1 MVVQM
6 PKHIASGLKYL
17 AAVKLKEAGE
27 SHQAIADELGI
38 DRSTVSHYLNGRNL
52 SWNSIDVARTITELS
67 PRDFLIMT
75 NAVFDEPEQSRKIV
89 NICRLK
95 NYEAYIEDSCIGCG
109 LCARNCPMNNL
120 YINDGKATASDKCA
134 MCYRCLNTCP
144 KQAITILGKQVYE
157 QCMYEKYKD

>member
-52 SWNSIDVARTITELS
+52 SWNSIDVARTITELT

-89 NICRLK
+89 HICR
-95 NYEAYIEDSCIGCG
+95 
-109 LCARNCPMNNL
+109 
-120 YINDGKATASDKCA
+120 
-134 MCYRCLNTCP
+134 
-144 KQAITILGKQVYE
+144 
-157 QCMYEKYKD
+157 

>member
-17 AAVKLKEAGE
+17 AAVKLKNAGA
-27 SHQAIADELGI
+27 SHQEIADELGV
-38 DRSTVSHYLNGRNL
+38 DRSTISHYLNGRNL

-89 NICRLK
+89 NICREK
-95 NYEAYIEDSCIGCG
+95 NYEVNIEDSCIGCG
-109 LCARNCPMNNL
+109 LCVSACLMKAIKLESLTAHANSVQCCGCELCIDECPTNS
-120 YINDGKATASDKCA
+120 IK
-134 MCYRCLNTCP
+134 
-144 KQAITILGKQVYE
+144 ILE
-157 QCMYEKYKD
+157 I

>member
-89 NICRLK
+89 NICREK
-95 NYEAYIEDSCIGCG
+95 NYEATIEDSCIGCG
-109 LCARNCPMNNL
+109 LCVNVCSMLIQLKFWRFNN
-120 YINDGKATASDKCA
+120 DKKFE
-134 MCYRCLNTCP
+134 RS
-144 KQAITILGKQVYE
+144 
-157 QCMYEKYKD
+157 